1 MFCLKDHR
9 IGLPTKKNIKIN
21 KKMISIIIVNFNG
34 KIYLTNCLN
43 SILKNNY
50 KNYEIIIVDN
60 HSTDNS
66 LETITLNFKKYVD
79 SKIIRLIKLNKNYGP
94 ALARN
99 KAAKIAKGDFFAFL
113 DNDTKVHKD
122 WIINALKE
130 FNQDK
135 NIGCIQSKLL
145 LLNEKNK
152 FDYAGDYL
160 NQFGLLTHRA
170 TYKDL
175 DTGQFNQKAVIFA
188 AKSAGMFIRKEVFD
202 QINGFDNDYFIYME
216 ETDLCWRSW
225 LAGYKTIYCPNS
237 VVYHGFSGS
246 FKLLSSKLATYNL
259 RFHGTKNYILTI
271 IKNLSALNLT
281 KILPKQ
287 LFIFFSYSFY
297 LFFLKFKFKE
307 SFYIF
312 LGIVWNLI
320 NLNKTLIKR
329 QKIQKNRVFDD
340 RQLFSYIFKKDSL
353 LNKIKKSILLNRQ

>member
-1 MFCLKDHR
+1 
-9 IGLPTKKNIKIN
+9 
-21 KKMISIIIVNFNG
+21 MISIIIVNFNG
-34 KIYLTNCLN
+34 KKYLSNCLQ
-43 SILKNNY
+43 SIFLNNY
-50 KNYEIIIVDN
+50 PDFEIIIVDN
-60 HSTDNS
+60 NSTDGSINFIKNKFS
-66 LETITLNFKKYVD
+66 KFLNKI
-79 SKIIRLIKLNKNYGP
+79 KIIALIQNFGP
-94 ALARN
+94 AYARN
-99 KAAKIAKGDFFAFL
+99 EGVKIAKGKIISFL
-113 DNDTKVHKD
+113 DNDTKVDKD

-135 NIGCIQSKLL
+135 DIGCIQSKLL

-175 DTGQFNQKAVIFA
+175 DIGQFNQKAIIFA
-188 AKSAGMFIRKEVFD
+188 AKSAGMFIRKKVFN

-225 LAGYKTIYCPNS
+225 LIGYKTLYCPNS
-237 VVYHGFSGS
+237 IVYHGFSGS

-259 RFHGTKNYILTI
+259 RFHGTKNYILTV
-271 IKNLSALNLT
+271 IKNLSTLNLI

-287 LFIFFSYSFY
+287 LFIFLFYSLY
-297 LFFLKFKFKE
+297 LSFFKFKFKE
-307 SFYIF
+307 SLYILF
-312 LGIVWNLI
+312 GIAWNLL

-329 QKIQKNRVFDD
+329 QKIQKNRVLDD
-340 RQLFSYIFKKDSL
+340 KKLFSYIFKKDSL